1 MIFPSLFPR
10 KNILRF
16 KSKINREI
24 RVVIR
29 KGKKTVYV
37 GGAEQTGGTIT
48 GMWEEAFR
56 IIQSRSNRDKI
67 QNSLILGLGGG
78 DVLRILAAKFTAIK
92 MDCVELDPVMIEAAE
107 NFFNIRQIPNLQ
119 IIQAD
124 AYKYMKKNRKRYDL
138 IVTDLFIGKYNPEI
152 FRKKDFLS
160 FLKKGLTDQGL
171 AVYNSHFKADE
182 THEFRDFDRLCRDVF
197 GQVSVIVKY
206 KFSRILIL
214 C

>member
-24 RVVIR
+24 RVVNR
-29 KGKKTVYV
+29 NGKKIVYA

-48 GMWEEAFR
+48 GMWEKAF
-56 IIQSRSNRDKI
+56 NKI
-67 QNSLILGLGGG
+67 RNPKSEIRNSLVLGLGGG
-78 DVLRILAAKFTAIK
+78 DVLRILAGRYPGIK
-92 MDCVELDPVMIEAAE
+92 MACVELDPVMIEAAE
-107 NFFNIRQIPNLQ
+107 NFFNIRQIPKLQ

-124 AYKYMKKNRKRYDL
+124 AYKYMKKNRRKYDL
-138 IVTDLFIGKYNPEI
+138 IVTDLFIGKHNPEI

-160 FLKKGLTDQGL
+160 FLKKGLTDEGL
-171 AVYNSHFKADE
+171 AVYNSHFKAADAG
-182 THEFRDFDRLCRDVF
+182 EFRDFEGLCRDVF

-206 KFSRILIL
+206 KLSRILIL

>member
-1 MIFPSLFPR
+1 MIFPGLFPR
-10 KNILRF
+10 RNVKIF
-16 KSKINREI
+16 KSKVNGEI
-24 RVVIR
+24 RVVNR
-29 KGKKTVYV
+29 NGKMVIYTGK
-37 GGAEQTGGTIT
+37 AEQTGGTIT

-56 IIQSRSNRDKI
+56 NIPYSKFQIH
-67 QNSLILGLGGG
+67 NSLVLGLGGG
-78 DVLRILAAKFTAIK
+78 DVIRILAEKYSGVKI
-92 MDCVELDPVMIEAAE
+92 DCVELDPVMIEAAE
-107 NFFNIRQIPNLQ
+107 KFFNIRHIPKLQ

-124 AYKYMKKNRKRYDL
+124 AYKYMKKNRRKYDL

-160 FLKKGLTDQGL
+160 FLKKGLIDQGL
-171 AVYNSHFKADE
+171 AVYNSHFKAHE
-182 THEFRDFDRLCRDVF
+182 KNEFRDFDKLCRGVF